1 MANAAGPPLEQD
13 LDFDSLG
20 ADDVELEPSNTRAS
34 GSRPSSDVGR
44 AVTD

>member
-1 MANAAGPPLEQD
+1 MQQD
-13 LDFDSLG
+13 LRSNKILDFDSLG
-20 ADDVELEPSNTRAS
+20 ADDVEIEPSNTRAS